1 MQFSSKR
8 FIVVAS
14 LTGVLAL
21 GAVGCSSNKQA
32 PATDDKAQT
41 TTTTETTSTDTTTT
55 ENKQDTTDLASMTYY
70 EIAAIGFRYDL
81 PEGFTF
87 SSAETDLA
95 GKESVTA
102 FAAADE
108 KKDNFNVIVMQSA
121 ENTDVSSKEFL
132 DAATKEGTAALE
144 SKNAELVD
152 LNTGTI
158 EVNGK
163 TLPCVTY
170 HAKLDGNTPVTL
182 KQAFYV
188 GKVDDSTYAN
198 LTMTATGFDDAVT
211 ETMFKGV
218 SFS

>member
-1 MQFSSKR
+1 MNMKLNALKTTIR
-8 FIVVAS
+8 TTA
-14 LTGVLAL
+14 LAL
-21 GAVGCSSNKQA
+21 AGAALLVGFNACQTQTIVQA
-32 PATDDKAQT
+32 PAVLPEKPQKAAVKMILDSDFGSSTDDLFALMMLNH
-41 TTTTETTSTDTTTT
+41 DI
-55 ENKQDTTDLASMTYY
+55 DDGLVDLK
-70 EIAAIGFRYDL
+70 GVVVDR
-81 PEGFTF
+81 EG
-87 SSAETDLA
+87 
-95 GKESVTA
+95 
-102 FAAADE
+102 
-108 KKDNFNVIVMQSA
+108 Q
-121 ENTDVSSKEFL
+121 
-132 DAATKEGTAALE
+132 
-144 SKNAELVD
+144 KNAELVD

-163 TLPCVTY
+163 MLPCVTY